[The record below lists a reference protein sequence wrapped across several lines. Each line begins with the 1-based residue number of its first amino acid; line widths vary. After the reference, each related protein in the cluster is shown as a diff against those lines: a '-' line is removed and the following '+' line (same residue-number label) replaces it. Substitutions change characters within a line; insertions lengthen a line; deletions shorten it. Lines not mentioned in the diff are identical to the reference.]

1 METATAPQIFPAHL
15 YKYRVVMFSVSTNF
29 SEEGLHGMGL
39 LEDGRVHCDMLGY
52 GLSDWSY
59 HEQSQSD

>member
-1 METATAPQIFPAHL
+1 
-15 YKYRVVMFSVSTNF
+15 MFSVSTNF